1 VEKVKKFSMK
11 LSESE
16 KVNVNAY
23 DESETNCINV
33 ENANGV
39 QYLESP
45 ESPAPDPRSESEFEA
60 SF

>member
-1 VEKVKKFSMK
+1 MK